1 MGAGT
6 SALHLEPVVIRSIR
20 CSDNFGTEYDIDT
33 NHGHVALEC
42 REYRLHEFVKITWV
56 CNARNVKAEA
66 TYWVIEDMT
75 EQRSLTSFVKR
86 FFDDVLEVDAFRN
99 AVEPAGRNVD
109 IKPYDACGERMILRL
124 EDDGDLAMLYSD
136 FIHPTRN
143 QDRISIRY
151 R

>member
-1 MGAGT
+1 
-6 SALHLEPVVIRSIR
+6 
-20 CSDNFGTEYDIDT
+20 
-33 NHGHVALEC
+33 
-42 REYRLHEFVKITWV
+42 
-56 CNARNVKAEA
+56 VKAEA